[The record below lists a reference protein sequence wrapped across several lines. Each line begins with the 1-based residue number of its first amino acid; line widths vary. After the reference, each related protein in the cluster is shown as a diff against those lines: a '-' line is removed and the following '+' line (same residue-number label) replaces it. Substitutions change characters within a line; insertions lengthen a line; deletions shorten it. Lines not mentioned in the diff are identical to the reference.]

1 MSRPEEHSAFLAFQS
16 GPTAEELAK
25 ALPDLGDHTAAILS
39 ELSRDPTPDRCDRA
53 LCQLAGARELVTR
66 LRGSL
71 VREGTGDGQCT
82 R

>member
-1 MSRPEEHSAFLAFQS
+1 MTRPEEHSAFLAFQS
-16 GPTAEELAK
+16 GPTAEELAR
-25 ALPDLGDHTAAILS
+25 ALPDLGDHTAAVLS
-39 ELSRDPTPDRCDRA
+39 ELSRDPTPDRCDRV

-71 VREGTGDGQCT
+71 IREGSPSEQ

>member
-1 MSRPEEHSAFLAFQS
+1 MTRPEEQSAYLAFQS

-39 ELSRDPTPDRCDRA
+39 ELARNPTPDRCDRV

-71 VREGTGDGQCT
+71 VREGETGGQ